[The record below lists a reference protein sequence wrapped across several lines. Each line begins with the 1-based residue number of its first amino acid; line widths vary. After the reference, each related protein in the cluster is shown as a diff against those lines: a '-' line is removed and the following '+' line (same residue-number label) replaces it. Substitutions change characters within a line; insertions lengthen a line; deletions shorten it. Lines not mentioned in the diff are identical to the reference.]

1 MSLTVT
7 IYDACTAA
15 GPVPCLNGW
24 PAAVFASAKILL
36 KFFVEQKG
44 ALSMLKPLHRR
55 VSHSAPMLTA
65 CVCRARA
72 RFRCALTV
80 PPSLLTFAL
89 SQCSTF
95 PGMAAQ
101 V

>member
-36 KFFVEQKG
+36 KFFVEQQQKG
-44 ALSMLKPLHRR
+44 ALSMLKPLHR
-55 VSHSAPMLTA
+55 S
-65 CVCRARA
+65 
-72 RFRCALTV
+72 
-80 PPSLLTFAL
+80 L
-89 SQCSTF
+89 SQC
-95 PGMAAQ
+95 AYAHCLR
-101 V
+101 